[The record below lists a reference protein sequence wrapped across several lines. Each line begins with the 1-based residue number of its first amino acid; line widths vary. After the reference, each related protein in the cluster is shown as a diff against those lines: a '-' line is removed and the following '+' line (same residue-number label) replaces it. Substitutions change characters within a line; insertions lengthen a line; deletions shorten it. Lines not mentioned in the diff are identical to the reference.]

1 MTKIASFT
9 AEQNAEQ
16 EARSGKVMP
25 YTPAPWKVR
34 KLIHGSWDQWDITAE
49 IAGGMRVAIAATPGG
64 NGNDSSNAR
73 RIVACVNACEGMST
87 ERLEADLPILA
98 ERDALKARER
108 ELVEALSEAASWE
121 LNLLREENQHRLVG
135 KLPAVPWL
143 EKARAIL
150 ARVKP

>member
-49 IAGGMRVAIAATPGG
+49 IAGMRIAIAATPGG

-73 RIVACVNACEGMST
+73 RIVACVNACEGMLT
-87 ERLEADLPILA
+87 ENLEGTSMDKIY
-98 ERDALKARER
+98 R
-108 ELVEALSEAASWE
+108 S
-121 LNLLREENQHRLVG
+121 LREERDELAEALRDMVHYDD
-135 KLPAVPWL
+135 LPVP
-143 EKARAIL
+143 EQAPAMAKARAVL
-150 ARVKP
+150 AKVRP